1 MSQYVVVSY
10 GPDREYE
17 VTVPDADTAAMSK
30 QQARD
35 WLASEFEKLECS
47 PSNPMGKILV
57 LDMIL
62 NIARH
67 GGEDHFK
74 QVTEWSR
81 QFATAILAALGRPVI
96 TVDVGNNVVR

>member
-10 GPDREYE
+10 GTDREYQ
-17 VTVPDADTAAMSK
+17 VTVPDADTEGMTK

-35 WLASEFEKLECS
+35 WLAREFEKLECA
-47 PSNPMGKILV
+47 PSNPMGKILA

-62 NIARH
+62 NVARH

-74 QVTEWSR
+74 QITEWSR
-81 QFATAILAALGRPVI
+81 QFAAATVAALGRPVI
-96 TVDVGNNVVR
+96 TVDVANNVVR